1 MTLPEEDRGIAFRAV
16 LVDARSE
23 RRALM
28 RRVVDLA
35 LGAGTVVAEVGG
47 ARDALVAIEHHHPDA
62 VILELHPLAEGIAT
76 IAELRA
82 EHPSI
87 VIVVCT
93 FHADRATRLRALAA
107 GADDYLVKPV
117 SVGDL
122 RAIAS
127 ARQAIPDDV
136 SSLQ

>member
-1 MTLPEEDRGIAFRAV
+1 MTLREEDLGMAFRTV

-23 RRALM
+23 RRAVM
-28 RRVVDLA
+28 RRVVDAA
-35 LGAGTVVAEVGG
+35 LGVGTVVAEVGS
-47 ARDALVAIEHHHPDA
+47 ARDALVAMEHHHVDA
-62 VILELHPLAEGIAT
+62 VVLELQPLGEGIAAV
-76 IAELRA
+76 AELRA
-82 EHPSI
+82 AHPSI

-93 FHADRATRLRALAA
+93 FHSDRATRLRALSA

-117 SVGDL
+117 SVRDL

-127 ARQAIPDDV
+127 ARQAFPDDV

>member
-1 MTLPEEDRGIAFRAV
+1 MAFRAV

-28 RRVVDLA
+28 RRVVDAA
-35 LGAGTVVAEVGG
+35 LGAGTVVAEVVS
-47 ARDALVAIEHHHPDA
+47 ARDALIAIDHHHADA
-62 VILELHPLAEGIAT
+62 VVLELQPLAEGIAA

-82 EHPSI
+82 AHPSI

-93 FHADRATRLRALAA
+93 FHADRATRSRALSA

-122 RAIAS
+122 RAVTA
-127 ARQAIPDDV
+127 ARQAFPDDV